1 MPSCKKDAAI
11 PQETQLV
18 IAGGEGWCSERLYQK
33 VRDFELDQH
42 IVFPGYLPDEHLPA
56 LYSGAEVFVFPSI
69 YEGFGLPVLEAM
81 SCGVPVV
88 TSQVSS

>member
-1 MPSCKKDAAI
+1 MIEPKKNLERLVEAYALLQKDAAI

-42 IVFPGYLPDEHLPA
+42 IVFPGYIPDEHLPA
-56 LYSGAEVFVFPSI
+56 LYCGAEVFVFHQ
-69 YEGFGLPVLEAM
+69 FMKGLAA
-81 SCGVPVV
+81 GA
-88 TSQVSS
+88 